1 MLEIR
6 GLAPLGLKPFNFQLN
21 SGHCAAILGPSGAG
35 KSLLLRAVADLDPN
49 EGEISLGGT
58 LRSSL
63 PAPEWRRQG
72 VYLPAGAGWWAARVG
87 AHFPDHDSAAAVIAR
102 LGLPEESLGWEI
114 GRLSTGERQRLA
126 LARALLLSPKALLL
140 DEPTSGLDEDSTRAT
155 EEELKSRLG
164 KGCAILMV
172 THSREQARRM
182 ASSLL
187 IVEGGAVREEAP

>member
-1 MLEIR
+1 
-6 GLAPLGLKPFNFQLN
+6 
-21 SGHCAAILGPSGAG
+21 
-35 KSLLLRAVADLDPN
+35 
-49 EGEISLGGT
+49 
-58 LRSSL
+58 
-63 PAPEWRRQG
+63 
-72 VYLPAGAGWWAARVG
+72 
-87 AHFPDHDSAAAVIAR
+87 
-102 LGLPEESLGWEI
+102 GLPEESLGWEI

-155 EEELKSRLG
+155 EEGLKSRLG